1 VVVTLKILILSFL
14 RDKFQKLNPMIAS
27 NDLKVTSEILW
38 RATLLFAVIDLVF
51 VSILFKTVKPTDLL
65 KMKWKLVIVM
75 ALFFFFLFGFIVS
88 FQFWDSVYS
97 YVFPT
102 WARWIIPP
110 LYGLLFSMAGL
121 FFWWIASRSPKS
133 QVIIFCLLGGL
144 WGVITHILAIQRGI
158 LEKPP
163 MLIGASPVAALTIAV
178 FEFIFYWCICLTIT
192 RLILHLRLKNNN

>member
-1 VVVTLKILILSFL
+1 
-14 RDKFQKLNPMIAS
+14 MIAS

-38 RATLLFAVIDLVF
+38 SGALLFALIDFVF
-51 VSILFKTVKPTDLL
+51 VSTLTKIVKPVDLF

-75 ALFFFFLFGFIVS
+75 ALFFFFLFGFIVG
-88 FQFWDSVYS
+88 FLFWDSVYS
-97 YVFPT
+97 YVFQS

-121 FFWWIASRSPKS
+121 FIWWIASRSPTS

-144 WGVITHILAIQRGI
+144 WGVITHILAISRGI
-158 LEKPP
+158 LDNPP
-163 MLIGASPVAALTIAV
+163 MLIGASPVAALTIAA

-192 RLILHLRLKNNN
+192 KLIQDLRLKITNNHNTDNKGKLFVMFFA